1 MINDITVSAS
11 KAIKFINF
19 SNYLVERTN
28 FDDFYDIVKFNQ
40 NKIGFVGNNKMKIIL
55 ECQSFHAS
63 HIRTLE
69 MRLLLEQRNQG
80 IILN

>member
-11 KAIKFINF
+11 KTIKFINF

-40 NKIGFVGNNKMKIIL
+40 NKIGFVGNN
-55 ECQSFHAS
+55 
-63 HIRTLE
+63 
-69 MRLLLEQRNQG
+69 
-80 IILN
+80 